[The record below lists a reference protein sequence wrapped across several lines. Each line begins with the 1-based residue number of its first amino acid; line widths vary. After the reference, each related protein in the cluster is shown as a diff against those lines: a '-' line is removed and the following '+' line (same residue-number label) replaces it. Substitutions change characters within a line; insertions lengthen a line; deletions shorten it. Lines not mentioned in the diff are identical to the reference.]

1 MKTLFRW
8 NIRSSRRILTH
19 QIANSIT
26 YSRSA
31 VRSTD
36 PLCTSTLHTALK
48 SRFCAEVKK
57 FMTWRHCC
65 VEWRAHSLT
74 HLLTHSLTHTP
85 TSARMWV
92 GRRENVKTW
101 IKECVWICEYV
112 SMWDDESVI
121 PSQCKWKYMGVM
133 IDSSLSVI
141 DSATPGP
148 YWWQSVH
155 FPSTALRGNGIAAFN
170 NIEREWHC
178 LLFTLRNRHTHSLY
192 IGTDYATSR
201 WIS

>member
-1 MKTLFRW
+1 MHLYAAHCVEIAILRTSQVVHDMKTLLCRVEGTL
-8 NIRSSRRILTH
+8 SQSL
-19 QIANSIT
+19 T
-26 YSRSA
+26 YSF
-31 VRSTD
+31 T
-36 PLCTSTLHTALK
+36 
-48 SRFCAEVKK
+48 
-57 FMTWRHCC
+57 
-65 VEWRAHSLT
+65 HS
-74 HLLTHSLTHTP
+74 LTHSLTHTP

-112 SMWDDESVI
+112 SIWDDESVI

-155 FPSTALRGNGIAAFN
+155 FPSTALRGNGIAAVN
-170 NIEREWHC
+170 NTERE
-178 LLFTLRNRHTHSLY
+178 
-192 IGTDYATSR
+192 
-201 WIS
+201 